1 MCINLHLPVSRCKIP
16 VLEVFGLSQC
26 IQDYTRWPCM
36 QQTPLPYFGV
46 VTTTRYEYIWYSK
59 QFLWDTCT
67 CWYSE
72 PYSTT
77 PIWHSFNNVDPM
89 DLDTRRFHKQSVWI
103 DTSHISW
110 KRVYKSTTYT
120 ANPWQCC
127 SIMCTSHSLQY
138 CTQACM
144 YSMME
149 YQTHLHSRWHK
160 VHLLFE
166 QVWFI

>member
-1 MCINLHLPVSRCKIP
+1 MQDPRIGSIWTLPVYPR
-16 VLEVFGLSQC
+16 L
-26 IQDYTRWPCM
+26 YTLTM
-36 QQTPLPYFGV
+36 HAANTTPLLWCRNWF
-46 VTTTRYEYIWYSK
+46 TTTRYEYIWYSK

-77 PIWHSFNNVDPM
+77 PMWHSCNNVDPM

-120 ANPWQCC
+120 ANLWQCC